1 MFISD
6 LIIQLF
12 SVPVLHKLQSTVQ
25 ISNKIGNNECEACQK
40 VNGKCYDQN
49 NDGIADGC
57 QCLPDRSFV
66 LKSDKHENSRNK
78 VKSMSLFRYKN
89 ERFSCETEHIK
100 TDCSEEK
107 LTVCYL
113 PHTSGRFKTLTYHLQ
128 RNLSYVSLI
137 QSTHTDRFDGMESC
151 LLKLSSSSTRG
162 EITTLNNKISL
173 PFKNSWLCI
182 TILNDESRMSRCQ
195 VKAYSNPICNKI
207 NNTRNWQYSGYVYIR
222 QVNKIHL
229 YDKTL
234 LEIPW
239 LCTTKTV
246 CNVQSK
252 PTDKLVRKRY
262 EYDFEQLYVLNS
274 DNEIVTEAFED
285 ELVHLELISKYKESI
300 ISIEM
305 CATASLKHSESLN
318 SNTSIHLLL
327 RQAFYRFKCDVK
339 HERTVASYHNDT
351 IFVRDLS
358 RGNQS
363 TSNSASQQNDNFFP
377 YQVIPQQNVVY
388 YICLTPSLSESITYN
403 LGKNLLQ
410 NWCHLSRERTGLIS
424 VNHLSIARLTV
435 RNPISPHQCRFPYE

>member
-1 MFISD
+1 MFNFHRYILITARSQRITDEDDDNITQQKFLVQRQQNLDIDECFCRMGYVAIRENDEVVCRTLLTDLSCRVDSD
-6 LIIQLF
+6 CVHVDF
-12 SVPVLHKLQSTVQ
+12 SVCHPGAGKCICPGNTIYVTHLHACRNKLFHQNHDACNICGPNHVCHEVLERDLGRMNDVNANIIKLGNTLNTTNKLAYIGCSCELERFITSKKVSISAKTQTITNLCSLSLLYQIFLNYFECFPVLHKLQSTVQ

-89 ERFSCETEHIK
+89 ERFSCETEH
-100 TDCSEEK
+100 T
-107 LTVCYL
+107 
-113 PHTSGRFKTLTYHLQ
+113 
-128 RNLSYVSLI
+128 
-137 QSTHTDRFDGMESC
+137 
-151 LLKLSSSSTRG
+151 
-162 EITTLNNKISL
+162 
-173 PFKNSWLCI
+173 
-182 TILNDESRMSRCQ
+182 
-195 VKAYSNPICNKI
+195 
-207 NNTRNWQYSGYVYIR
+207 
-222 QVNKIHL
+222 
-229 YDKTL
+229 
-234 LEIPW
+234 
-239 LCTTKTV
+239 
-246 CNVQSK
+246 
-252 PTDKLVRKRY
+252 
-262 EYDFEQLYVLNS
+262 
-274 DNEIVTEAFED
+274 
-285 ELVHLELISKYKESI
+285 I

-363 TSNSASQQNDNFFP
+363 TI
-377 YQVIPQQNVVY
+377 IPQQNVVY